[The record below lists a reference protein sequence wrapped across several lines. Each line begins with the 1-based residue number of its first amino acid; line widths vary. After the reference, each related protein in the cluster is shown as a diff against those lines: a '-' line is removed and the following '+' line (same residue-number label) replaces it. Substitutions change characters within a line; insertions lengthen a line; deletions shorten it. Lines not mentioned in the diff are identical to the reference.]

1 MDDEYIV
8 EEYSDLEDD
17 VSSSSE
23 DELEGLIRNKYGIHE
38 VQDDFEDEM
47 DKVITDNIRKTD
59 PTNLLF
65 QISEMNTYSSGIS
78 DVAVAGPSKPA
89 AKSGNASVSNDDMLY
104 DPLMDEEDQKWM
116 DNKRRAYIYPSE
128 DSSTDK
134 PKRLPNS
141 DAVLNCP
148 ACLSLLC
155 LDCQRHELY
164 RNQYRAMFVSNCTI
178 VMEETL
184 SFPIKQKK
192 LRRKSSGQ
200 CSADGK
206 DDSFHPVQC
215 SVCKTG
221 VAVYDTDEIYH
232 FFNVLASHT

>member
-8 EEYSDLEDD
+8 EECSDSEDD
-17 VSSSSE
+17 VSSSE
-23 DELEGLIRNKYGIHE
+23 DELEGLIRDKYNIHE
-38 VQDDFEDEM
+38 DPDDFEDEM
-47 DKVITDNIRKTD
+47 DKVITENIRKTD

-65 QISEMNTYSSGIS
+65 QIGDINFSGIS
-78 DVAVAGPSKPA
+78 DVAVAGPSQPN
-89 AKSGNASVSNDDMLY
+89 GNSSVSNDDMLLY

-128 DSSTDK
+128 NRTAEK

-164 RNQYRAMFVSNCTI
+164 RNQYRAMFVSNCT
-178 VMEETL
+178 VVTEETL
-184 SFPIKQKK
+184 SFPVKQKK
-192 LRRKSSGQ
+192 LRQKSSGQ

-206 DDSFHPVQC
+206 DDSFHPVHC
-215 SVCKTG
+215 SVCKTN
-221 VAVYDTDEIYH
+221 VAVYDSDEVYH
-232 FFNVLASHT
+232 FFNVLASYT